1 MVKICTYL
9 TYLIS
14 NIYVVFAIIVL
25 NNALMNI
32 YNRMYIV
39 MLMAYINVL
48 HTMI

>member
-1 MVKICTYL
+1 MVKLCTHL
-9 TYLIS
+9 TYLIN
-14 NIYVVFAIIVL
+14 NIYIGFTIIVL

-48 HTMI
+48 HTII

>member
-9 TYLIS
+9 TYLII
-14 NIYVVFAIIVL
+14 NIYIVVTIMVL

-32 YNRMYIV
+32 YNRIYIV

-48 HTMI
+48 HTAI